1 MNHLQQAYMMAGGG
15 KWIQSA
21 IKRPGA
27 FTKKAK
33 AAGMGVQGFANKVAA
48 NPEDYSTRTRRQAN
62 LAKTLKSIRKGE
74 DGMSTYDP
82 ELDRQM
88 MEESRSEA
96 PSASEIYAGLPQ
108 EMKAKTLYEAVSA
121 LGVKGDYA
129 TRKKLFNDY
138 FGGNY
143 SGTAAQ
149 NTELLK
155 KINSGEINLTKL
167 AQSSGI
173 TTSAPNFMATNRATN
188 STAPANSSATRS
200 SAVQSSNWGYTPEQ
214 WDQTARTNMPSTYNP
229 QRYAGRPT
237 TSSAPQAPQASQA
250 PQTSASRVQSTNW
263 GYTPEQWDASVAAN
277 MAASRAAAARSSAAG
292 KAVTNPSQLPWNSS
306 RPSTQGSPYLN
317 RQLPGSPM
325 VNPFRQGMKK
335 GGMLKK
341 KK

>member
-88 MEESRSEA
+88 MEDSMA
-96 PSASEIYAGLPQ
+96 DTAANPPSASEIYAGLPQ
-108 EMKAKTLYEAVSA
+108 EMKAKTLYEAVNA

-138 FGGNY
+138 FGGSY

-155 KINSGEINLTKL
+155 KINSGEINLSKL
-167 AQSSGI
+167 AQSAGVA
-173 TTSAPNFMATNRATN
+173 TSAPKF
-188 STAPANSSATRS
+188 STASKPAA
-200 SAVQSSNWGYTPEQ
+200 SAVQSTNWNYTPEQ
-214 WDQTARTNMPSTYNP
+214 WDQTARANMPSTYNP
-229 QRYAGRPT
+229 QRYAGKPT
-237 TSSAPQAPQASQA
+237 TSSASQPSQA
-250 PQTSASRVQSTNW
+250 PAFKT
-263 GYTPEQWDASVAAN
+263 
-277 MAASRAAAARSSAAG
+277 
-292 KAVTNPSQLPWNSS
+292 VTNPSQLPWNSS
-306 RPSTQGSPYLN
+306 RPSMQGSPYLN

-335 GGMLKK
+335 GGMMKK